1 MKPLVRGDQGMKQRF
16 KLIESELKRRQ
27 NPVAVPTFLI
37 RVDPWHKTFF
47 RNLRDLVRRQ
57 QETPLRV
64 VPRPGTFWDDVFV
77 ASPLPWARFAESGAG
92 HAAVI
97 AMLWG
102 ASAIWSQGTRVAPRA
117 VFHSSDVVYYS
128 AQEYLQPLD
137 TGGTKPRLPQ
147 KADPAYAPQAIIS
160 VPPEADNR
168 RQTIVAPPRIK
179 LDHDVAMPNVVAL
192 GPAQPAV
199 PLAATSKATDLRLP
213 TLPTSVVAPPPEV
226 NKNRLASAPTLAE
239 TVVAPAPDMN
249 TARTNRNVRM
259 PEPAVVEPPPSVET
273 ASIRKVGDV
282 NIGHAQVVAPAPQL
296 PVGEQRAIAT
306 LGQGPLGGASP
317 AAVPP
322 PPSVQG
328 GGVSGAGGRMIA
340 LSVNPAAPSAAVEVP
355 SGNRR
360 GTFAA
365 TPEGKA
371 SAAGTPEV
379 AGEGKAASGSSGR
392 SGATNSANGVP
403 PGLFVGAG
411 PKSESSSTMAGS
423 GKPGYAVDPR
433 LVAGAGPSRG
443 STSRKV
449 ASEMSSDSQTEAE
462 RKVFAGRK
470 SYAMTLN
477 MPNLNSA
484 GGSWVMHFV
493 EEKEGE
499 KQGELVAPVATR
511 TADPGYPLELMRQN
525 VRGTV
530 ILSAVINA
538 DGTVGEVQVLN
549 SIDDRLDE
557 YASNALSRWRFL
569 PALKNG
575 NPVALQAV
583 VMIPFRPR
591 PEKAGF

>member
-1 MKPLVRGDQGMKQRF
+1 MKQRF
-16 KLIESELKRRQ
+16 KLIESELKRRPNQ
-27 NPVAVPTFLI
+27 VAIPAFLI
-37 RVDPWHKTFF
+37 TLDPWHKTFF
-47 RNLRDLVRRQ
+47 RNLRDLVRRR
-57 QETPLRV
+57 QEAPLRV
-64 VPRPGTFWDDVFV
+64 VSRPGIFWDDVFV
-77 ASPLPWARFAESGAG
+77 AAPLPWARFAESGAA
-92 HAAVI
+92 HVAVI

-102 ASAIWSQGTRVAPRA
+102 ASALWSQGTRVAPRA

-137 TGGTKPRLPQ
+137 TGRAKVLPQ
-147 KADPAYAPQAIIS
+147 KADPAYAPQPIIS
-160 VPPEADNR
+160 VPPEPDNR
-168 RQTIVAPPRIK
+168 RQIIVTPPKIK
-179 LDHDVAMPNVVAL
+179 LDQDVPLPNVVAW

-213 TLPTSVVAPPPEV
+213 EMTTAVVAPPPEIS
-226 NKNRLASAPTLAE
+226 KNRLASAPTLAE
-239 TVVAPAPDMN
+239 TAVAPAPDMN
-249 TARTNRNVRM
+249 SARSNRNVHL
-259 PEPAVVEPPPSVET
+259 PEPSVVEPPPSLET
-273 ASIRKVGDV
+273 ASIRKIGDI

-296 PVGEQRAIAT
+296 PVAEQRAVAT
-306 LGQGPLGGASP
+306 LAQGPLGGASQ
-317 AAVPP
+317 AVVPP

-328 GGVSGAGGRMIA
+328 RGVSGAGGRLIA
-340 LSVNPAAPSAAVEVP
+340 LSVNPAAPSASVEVP
-355 SGNRR
+355 NGNRR

-365 TPEGKA
+365 TPEGRPG
-371 SAAGTPEV
+371 AAGTPEI
-379 AGEGKAASGSSGR
+379 ASGGKVASDSSGR
-392 SGATNSANGVP
+392 GSANNSANGIP

-411 PKSESSSTMAGS
+411 PKSESRSTMAGS
-423 GKPGYAVDPR
+423 GRPGSAVDPPPG
-433 LVAGAGPSRG
+433 AGAEPSRS

-449 ASEMSSDSQTEAE
+449 ASEMSPDSLTEAE

-477 MPNLNSA
+477 IPNLNSA

-493 EEKEGE
+493 EKKESE

-525 VRGTV
+525 VHGTV

-538 DGTVGEVQVLN
+538 DGSVGEVRVLN

-557 YASNALSRWRFL
+557 YASNALARWRFL

-591 PEKAGF
+591 PEKAAF